1 MTRPW
6 HTSLRARLFL
16 NLLPLAGMFLATGIC
31 AISLFSR
38 LAHRVEASVRENYR
52 SIIAAQAIQG
62 LLVDWVRIRPAG
74 PAKSSGDTNALAA
87 YSRQFEENLALL
99 AKPRPLAGEVELVR
113 QLTSH
118 YHDLHDAL
126 AASLRPPPAGGAP
139 ASRDVGILLLVS
151 QMRGELEKIH
161 SLNYEAM
168 LDADQEIQGA
178 ARQAGRLI
186 AIAVVAMLA
195 LSVFFFYRIGRSIL
209 RPIQALTSAI
219 GELGD
224 GKLREMVPVAA
235 RDELGTLTL
244 AFNKM
249 AGLLQEY
256 RRSTTVE
263 IVRLHRTMEAT
274 LASFPDPV
282 FVLNQQGEIDLVNP
296 AAATL
301 SAGLRLER
309 QLPDRLQAIAES
321 ALKNGEDYLPHDFA
335 AGISFRFAGEE
346 KFFLPRA
353 LVMRDRE
360 GALFGVAVVLHD
372 VTRFRLLDS
381 AKTNLVATVSHELKS
396 PLTSVRMGLHLL
408 LEKTLGGL
416 TPKQEQLLQ
425 GARDDCERLLRILND
440 LLDLARLEEGGA
452 ELRRENVA
460 PVELLELARE
470 EMAERASAKG
480 IQMKCV
486 AESQLPSVLVD
497 RQRIDHVFSN
507 LIANAIKYSP
517 AGGEITLRAT
527 RTAQGGVEFSV
538 TDHGVGIPEQHQARV
553 FDRFFRVPGQDKSGA
568 GLGLPIARE
577 ITVAHGGR
585 IGVRSAPGQG
595 SIFFVVLHPAGQE
608 TADK

>member
-6 HTSLRARLFL
+6 PTSLRARLFL
-16 NLLPLAGMFLATGIC
+16 NLLPLAGMFLATGLC
-31 AISLFSR
+31 AIALFAR
-38 LAHRVEASVRENYR
+38 LAHRVEASVKENYR
-52 SIIAAQAIQG
+52 SIIAANAIKG
-62 LLVDWVRIRPAG
+62 LLVDWGRMLPAATG
-74 PAKSSGDTNALAA
+74 KAAGDTNALAA
-87 YSRQFEENLALL
+87 FSRQFEENLALL
-99 AKPRPLAGEVELVR
+99 AKPHPLPGEAELVG

-118 YHDLHDAL
+118 YHDLRDAL
-126 AASLRPPPAGGAP
+126 AASLRPPPAGGVP
-139 ASRDVGILLLVS
+139 ASRDVGIMLLVS
-151 QMRGELEKIH
+151 QMRGELEEIH
-161 SLNYEAM
+161 NLNHEAM
-168 LDADQEIQGA
+168 LDADQGIQSA
-178 ARQAGRLI
+178 ARQAGRLM
-186 AIAVVAMLA
+186 AGGVVAVLA
-195 LSVFFFYRIGRSIL
+195 LSIFFFYRIGRFIL

-224 GKLREMVPVAA
+224 GQWREMVPVAA
-235 RDELGTLTL
+235 RDELGTLTA

-256 RRSTTVE
+256 RRSTTAE
-263 IVRLHRTMEAT
+263 IVRLHRIMEAT

-301 SAGLRLER
+301 SAGLRLDR
-309 QLPDRLQAIAES
+309 RLPDRLQAIAVS
-321 ALKNGEDYLPHDFA
+321 ALNKGEDHLPHDFS

-346 KFFLPRA
+346 KFYLPRA
-353 LVMRDRE
+353 LVMRNRE

-425 GARDDCERLLRILND
+425 GARDDSERLLRILND
-440 LLDLARLEEGGA
+440 LLDLAHLEEGGA

-460 PVELLELARE
+460 PVELLELVRE
-470 EMAERASAKG
+470 EMAERASSSG
-480 IQMKCV
+480 LQIKCV
-486 AESQLPSVLVD
+486 ADSQLPEVSVD
-497 RQRIDHVFSN
+497 RQRIDHVFTN

-517 AGGEITLRAT
+517 AGGEIILRAT

-595 SIFFVVLHPAGQE
+595 STFFVVLHPAGQQNGE
-608 TADK
+608 K